1 MLEILIVFGVFS
13 WLMGLI
19 SKPYVKKIE
28 HVSTVDEAV
37 KYRSY
42 LKWLRWGFSIV
53 FVAIYVG
60 LSIYFNPDTDFWL
73 KGGGKNVICVLF
85 MYLVSQK
92 GFKKLRGNVSS
103 FTKGKFVDK
112 YPVFALFLRG
122 FEDDVYG
129 IDDMKLMSKEKFTEF
144 NFMEVLESYTPVCA
158 IGMTK
163 EADSPF
169 GARRVY
175 VSDESWK
182 EDVRDLMNRA
192 NLIFVLL
199 NDRPSCIWEIE
210 QSADVLNK
218 TCFLVEDIEK
228 YNSIRSKLA
237 GTIDFPDASKM
248 EVNIPFALRI
258 VDIPIRIKDERGL
271 EKPDS
276 IIAIANNFENSKEG
290 YENLLSILIEG
301 QSAKAKKSSS
311 LLSKILYYIVA
322 ILLLLFVNAKIS
334 TYLLDPFGTDNQILK
349 WSVIFLFYFIEWL
362 VYMVVKVSWK
372 TRKTKN

>member
-1 MLEILIVFGVFS
+1 
-13 WLMGLI
+13 
-19 SKPYVKKIE
+19 
-28 HVSTVDEAV
+28 
-37 KYRSY
+37 
-42 LKWLRWGFSIV
+42 
-53 FVAIYVG
+53 
-60 LSIYFNPDTDFWL
+60 
-73 KGGGKNVICVLF
+73 
-85 MYLVSQK
+85 
-92 GFKKLRGNVSS
+92 
-103 FTKGKFVDK
+103 
-112 YPVFALFLRG
+112 
-122 FEDDVYG
+122 
-129 IDDMKLMSKEKFTEF
+129 MSKEKFTEF

-271 EKPDS
+271 EKPDR

-334 TYLLDPFGTDNQILK
+334 TYLLDSFGTDNQILK